1 MVILIHRVISA
12 HMPDPRPRGDE
23 TRYLSQKEVLETIAT
38 SLREPSSPDRDQS
51 VRRLLKRWH
60 ERSDNPATKVQW
72 PQTDYREMN
81 RLYKESEPVWELLS
95 SFSGS
100 FQFFRNENWHLS
112 DRLPASFWADA
123 NKIYPVFEKEILDR
137 NAEARRDGKTP
148 DLEDIRER
156 IKGILAA
163 FHEQY
168 DAYAVAE
175 DELAVRHLDLF
186 QTALRLD
193 YIHEDGTP
201 TTSEEHAFTRTKGL
215 LAEMFPE
222 EYQALLAESLAKHK
236 QRMDDDGRKK
246 LGDATMAVF
255 KEYKST

>member
-1 MVILIHRVISA
+1 
-12 HMPDPRPRGDE
+12 MPDPRSDGHE
-23 TRYLSQKEVLETIAT
+23 TRYLSSAETLKAIAT
-38 SLREPSSPDRDQS
+38 SLQEPPSPARDLS
-51 VRRLLKRWH
+51 VRRLLSRWN
-60 ERSDNPATKVQW
+60 ERYDNPAAKVRY

-100 FQFFRNENWHLS
+100 FRFFRNENLHLS
-112 DRLPASFWADA
+112 DRLPDSFWADA

-137 NAEARRDGKTP
+137 NAEARRNRETP

-156 IKGILAA
+156 IKNVLAA

-186 QTALRLD
+186 KTALRLD
-193 YIHEDGTP
+193 YIHENGTP
-201 TTSEEHAFTRTKGL
+201 TTSEEHSSTRTKGL
-215 LAEMFPE
+215 LAEIFPE
-222 EYQALLAESLAKHK
+222 EYKTILAESLSKHK
-236 QRMDDDGRKK
+236 RRMDDDERKR